1 MFCYFVKQI
10 TTKKNKKKKRVFAIE
25 SPVRLYKIE
34 SDGGNS
40 DLRLI
45 KKIMKSIKKIG
56 ELMAQKTRL
65 QTALNAADAELK
77 KEVGKHIEKIDPS
90 FDKDKVKPNEP
101 KVFLL
106 RGVDYNVKVTFSYIS
121 EYTKTV
127 KAHPRQSIAPEDKKA
142 FTLAVNS

>member
-1 MFCYFVKQI
+1 
-10 TTKKNKKKKRVFAIE
+10 
-25 SPVRLYKIE
+25 
-34 SDGGNS
+34 
-40 DLRLI
+40 
-45 KKIMKSIKKIG
+45 
-56 ELMAQKTRL
+56 MAQKTKL
-65 QTALNAADAELK
+65 QAALQAADAELK
-77 KEVGKHIEKIDPS
+77 KAVGQHIEKIDPS